1 MTDISVI
8 IPCHNLE
15 PYIERCLNSILR
27 QDYDKEKYEILV
39 IFDSCTDRTEEIV
52 KRILENGESNYK
64 MYNANVKR
72 AGLARN
78 IGLENA
84 AGKYIYFID
93 GDDYLIDDSAL
104 TEMLRTSEIT
114 GYPVVYQERFESD
127 CKVVDEEAIWR
138 YFYQS
143 EIIGETRF
151 SSKELNEDWEFVRK
165 IKKKADYRETGIKK
179 ALYHYTY
186 PRKDSITDQYRSMMK
201 REV

>member
-52 KRILENGESNYK
+52 KRILENSESNYK

>member
-1 MTDISVI
+1 M
-8 IPCHNLE
+8 
-15 PYIERCLNSILR
+15 
-27 QDYDKEKYEILV
+27 V

-52 KRILENGESNYK
+52 KRILENSESNYK

-165 IKKKADYRETGIKK
+165 IKEKADYRETGIKK

>member
-52 KRILENGESNYK
+52 KRILENSESNYK

-165 IKKKADYRETGIKK
+165 IKEKADYRETGIKK